1 MGSLF
6 SLSPDTPGVHNQ
18 ITRQEIEF
26 RFHKLLS
33 SIIINLTCMQQSEE
47 KKFGDFHEG
56 IYAFLNR
63 SSPCIAQTNS
73 APWPFKDTLKCS
85 ILKKMD
91 NTHFSTQNKI
101 LYLYF
106 YFVH

>member
-1 MGSLF
+1 
-6 SLSPDTPGVHNQ
+6 
-18 ITRQEIEF
+18 
-26 RFHKLLS
+26 
-33 SIIINLTCMQQSEE
+33 MQQSEE

-85 ILKKMD
+85 ILKKD
-91 NTHFSTQNKI
+91 QEKANYIPLKNTI
-101 LYLYF
+101 
-106 YFVH
+106 